1 MKYKHNPRM
10 QQKTERRI
18 GAALRLLLV
27 ALMLAVQVGL
37 VFLCSILLANSAA
50 FIYTLLEIVGLIAAC
65 VVYSRPG
72 GGSYNFSWV
81 LIILTVPVAGLLLYL
96 LWGANTKKK
105 LSLKK
110 LPRLCEDEQHT
121 IRAEEQLRSLQE
133 AMPQWGTMAN
143 KLYRQNFLLY
153 TNTAVTY
160 FPTGEGVLED
170 MLDRMAMA
178 RKYIIMEYYIMAR
191 GELWDRIT
199 HIFRRKCAEGVE
211 VMVIFDDFG
220 SMMRFG
226 AEEVN
231 ELRQMGVKVQVF
243 NPVHQYVNRLY
254 FNYRNHRKITCI
266 DGEITYTGGVNIAD
280 EYANIIERF
289 GHWKDC
295 GVRME
300 GEGAWGLGREALYM
314 WLRMGGT
321 LDRAWDDYRG
331 SLSCRADGW
340 FQAVVDGPDNNPQ
353 SPAEDAF
360 LQMIQRARQSVY
372 IMTPY
377 LAIDDTMMRS
387 LCMAGDAGL
396 DVHLCMP
403 GIPDHKFAYTMAK
416 DYFGQLMSHG
426 VHIHTYTPGLLH
438 AKTVL
443 IDNEVAFVGSVNM
456 DYRSFVL
463 HFECGMVFYQSSL
476 ATALRKDFDD
486 LIEKSHEY
494 TPEDDRRRP
503 LLKKLSAKVLR
514 WFANLM

>member
-1 MKYKHNPRM
+1 MKYKHYPM
-10 QQKTERRI
+10 VEQKTERRI
-18 GAALRLLLV
+18 GAALRLLIV
-27 ALMLAVQVGL
+27 ALSLALQIGL
-37 VFLCSILLANSAA
+37 VFITATLLEAQMAYV
-50 FIYTLLEIVGLIAAC
+50 YTLLQIAALITVC
-65 VVYSRPG
+65 VIYSRPG

-81 LIILTVPVAGLLLYL
+81 LLILTVPVAGLILYL
-96 LWGANTKKK
+96 LWGASTKKK

-121 IRAEEQLRSLQE
+121 IHAEEQLQAIGE
-133 AMPQWGTMAN
+133 AYPQWRALSQ
-143 KLYRQNFLLY
+143 KLYRQNFLPY

-170 MLDRMAMA
+170 MLDQMSMAQ
-178 RKYIIMEYYIMAR
+178 KYIIMEYYIMAR

-199 HIFRRKCAEGVE
+199 KIFRRKCAEGVE
-211 VMVIFDDFG
+211 IMVIFDDFG

-226 AEEVN
+226 TEEVN

-254 FNYRNHRKITCI
+254 FNYRDHRKITCI
-266 DGEITYTGGVNIAD
+266 DGNVTFTGGVNIAD

-295 GVRME
+295 GVRMV

-321 LDRAWDDYRG
+321 LDHPWDEYRG
-331 SLSCRADGW
+331 DMACRPDGW
-340 FQAVVDGPDNNPQ
+340 CQALVDGPDDNPK
-353 SPAEDAF
+353 SAAEDTY
-360 LQMIQRARQSVY
+360 LQLIQGAQHSVY

-377 LAIDDTMMRS
+377 LAIDEAMIKT

-416 DYFGQLMSHG
+416 DYFGQLMAHG
-426 VHIHTYTPGLLH
+426 IHIHTYTPGLLH

-443 IDNEVAFVGSVNM
+443 IDGHTALVGSINM

-463 HFECGMVFYQSSL
+463 HFECGMVFYGGSAA
-476 ATALRKDFDD
+476 ATLRRDFED
-486 LIEKSHEY
+486 LIDKSHEY

-503 LLKKLSAKVLR
+503 LHKKLEAKVLR

>member
-1 MKYKHNPRM
+1 MKYRHNPHM

-27 ALMLAVQVGL
+27 ALLLLLQIAL
-37 VFLCSILLANSAA
+37 VFVCTLVLQDRMAYVYTILN
-50 FIYTLLEIVGLIAAC
+50 IVALVAAC
-65 VVYSRPG
+65 IIYSRPG

-81 LIILTVPVAGLLLYL
+81 LVILTVPVAGLLLYL
-96 LWGANTKKK
+96 LWGADTKKK

-110 LPRLCEDEQHT
+110 LPRMCEDEDHT
-121 IRAEEQLRSLQE
+121 ICAERQLE
-133 AMPQWGTMAN
+133 AMVETYPQWRALSQNLM
-143 KLYRQNFLLY
+143 RQNFLLY

-170 MLDRMAMA
+170 ILDQMAMA
-178 RKYIIMEYYIMAR
+178 EKYIIMEYYIIAR
-191 GELWDRIT
+191 GELWDRMMN
-199 HIFRRKCAEGVE
+199 IFRRKCAEGVE

-220 SMMRFG
+220 SMMRFDH
-226 AEEVN
+226 EEVSQ
-231 ELRQMGVKVQVF
+231 LRKIGVKVQVF

-254 FNYRNHRKITCI
+254 FNYRDHRKITCI
-266 DGEITYTGGVNIAD
+266 DGNITYTGGVNIAD

-295 GVRME
+295 GVRLM

-314 WLRMGGT
+314 WLRLGGT
-321 LDRAWDDYRG
+321 LDHTWDDYRG
-331 SLSCRADGW
+331 DLSCRSDGW
-340 FQAVVDGPDNNPQ
+340 CQAIVDGPDNNPQ
-353 SPAEDAF
+353 STAEDTF
-360 LQMIQRARQSVY
+360 LQLIHGAQESVY

-377 LAIDDTMMRS
+377 LAIDETMIKA

-396 DVHLCMP
+396 DVRLCMP
-403 GIPDHKFAYTMAK
+403 GVPDHKFAYTMAK
-416 DYFGQLMSHG
+416 DYFAQLMAHG

-443 IDNEVAFVGSVNM
+443 IDGHTAFVGSVNM

-463 HFECGMVFYQSSL
+463 HFECGMLFYGTS
-476 ATALRKDFDD
+476 AANTLRKDFEA
-486 LIEKSHEY
+486 LIEQSHEY

-503 LLKKLSAKVLR
+503 LHKKLSAKMLR